1 MKGTGSNIVFQK
13 KKKKVCKSGQKNE
26 QHREFFF
33 KDEKTGTAS
42 TKLKVMIH

>member
-1 MKGTGSNIVFQK
+1 MKGTGSNIVFQ